1 MTLGFKGQYSHS
13 MDKKRRISVPAK
25 MRNKLGDKI
34 VITKEVD
41 KCLTIYPIQEWKK
54 RAECLQDLTTTK
66 RESRAAARFELGA
79 AVEVEIDKL
88 GRILVPEYLIKF
100 ANIQKNVEIIGLGN
114 RIELWDKKKWESYS
128 AKLEKDMPDLIEKL
142 EGLGV

>member
-1 MTLGFKGQYSHS
+1 
-13 MDKKRRISVPAK
+13 MDKKRRVSVPAK

-41 KCLTIYPIQEWKK
+41 KCLLIYPLKK
-54 RAECLQDLTTTK
+54 WEERIEGLQSMTTIK
-66 RESRAAARFELGA
+66 REARATARFKIGA

-100 ANIQKNVEIIGLGN
+100 ANIKKDVEIIGLGN

-128 AKLEKDMPDLIEKL
+128 VKLEKDMPDLIEKL